1 MPKYLKIT
9 RLRASN
15 AICAHSAQDHTRN
28 APSARRTHSTTAT
41 VKLRLQAILDFHVY
55 EPPLLLLHARSNSH
69 DMSALASQV
78 RHTRQQHSTAA
89 ATVALHVYAGGAS
102 ARAGRARA
110 ATAAARARAR
120 APAHPSPRGWARR
133 ARTRRAV
140 ATPSCSAVV
149 MSTRRLLH
157 YGAIDDPC
165 KMTYSRMAFFS
176 RPCDSREARA
186 KSAAHVHTQQLSE
199 HARVSSSSGS
209 QHAHEWPWHKQ

>member
-1 MPKYLKIT
+1 MFSPRPVGRAQRPFPRAA
-9 RLRASN
+9 RLTVTGPDAQTCAKNTEKRAHRGLWAAQARSVPHRP
-15 AICAHSAQDHTRN
+15 AHARH
-28 APSARRTHSTTAT
+28 APPLTTAK
-41 VKLRLQAILDFHVY
+41 VKLRLQATLGFHVF

-110 ATAAARARAR
+110 ATAAARAHAH

-140 ATPSCSAVV
+140 ATPSTRPWSCPRAACFTTGQ
-149 MSTRRLLH
+149 STT
-157 YGAIDDPC
+157 P
-165 KMTYSRMAFFS
+165 
-176 RPCDSREARA
+176 A
-186 KSAAHVHTQQLSE
+186 K
-199 HARVSSSSGS
+199 
-209 QHAHEWPWHKQ
+209 